1 MPHSVKAANSARF
14 FYISATF
21 TSQKVS
27 PTSRRVLAS
36 VCVTIG
42 VLSSTIIDS
51 PWSVGLLR
59 SYAADVDTR
68 ENQCS
73 RGLTEIELARHGSAT
88 DMLTPVDSL
97 PSLAEAQRLATG
109 RGITVAVID
118 TGVNRHVDLPTLV
131 GGGDLLG
138 DTDGTEDCDLHGT
151 IVGTIIAGHGRA
163 RGVAPDVE
171 LLSIRQTS
179 AHAQP
184 RPHSGDGG
192 GEGDGGQPASPST
205 GSPKTGTLTG
215 VADAIN
221 KSVDAHAR
229 VINISVAA
237 CTDPRMEPEG
247 IEHLRGSLDR
257 AESAGVTVVAAAG
270 NSTGP
275 CHDGMNAYPAH
286 EPTVISVRAVG
297 GDRHRR
303 ADYALAG
310 GDITAPGGPV
320 MGPELGSSPIM
331 AAADPAEIQRNPAM
345 AEEPTPQPFVGTS
358 FSAPLVS
365 GTVALMLEVA
375 PHLSPSDIRQILAA
389 TATPGAGSQAGM
401 VHPARAVGMA
411 RRHAESGGVIPTESR
426 KASDPDITVPAA
438 ATHHSHRRMVMTVIA
453 IPFTILCAVGAAVM
467 VARRRQ

>member
-1 MPHSVKAANSARF
+1 M
-14 FYISATF
+14 
-21 TSQKVS
+21 
-27 PTSRRVLAS
+27 
-36 VCVTIG
+36 
-42 VLSSTIIDS
+42 
-51 PWSVGLLR
+51 
-59 SYAADVDTR
+59 
-68 ENQCS
+68 
-73 RGLTEIELARHGSAT
+73 TEIELSRRGFAT

-118 TGVNRHVDLPTLV
+118 TGVNRHVDLPTLI

-163 RGVAPDVE
+163 RGVAPDVD

-184 RPHSGDGG
+184 RHRSGNDGS
-192 GEGDGGQPASPST
+192 GQPASPST

-221 KSVDAHAR
+221 RSVDAHAR

-257 AESAGVTVVAAAG
+257 AESAGATVVAAAG

-286 EPTVISVRAVG
+286 EPTVISVGAVG

-331 AAADPAEIQRNPAM
+331 AATDPAEIQRNPAM

-375 PHLSPSDIRQILAA
+375 PHLSPSDVRQILAA

-411 RRHAESGGVIPTESR
+411 RRHAEAGGVIPTESR
-426 KASDPDITVPAA
+426 EASDPDITVPAT
-438 ATHHSHRRMVMTVIA
+438 ATHRSHRRMVITVIA
-453 IPFTILCAVGAAVM
+453 VPFTILCAVSAAVM
-467 VARRRQ
+467 AARRRQ

>member
-1 MPHSVKAANSARF
+1 MTSMPHSLKAPTGAHFPHVYYPS
-14 FYISATF
+14 I
-21 TSQKVS
+21 SQKAGFS
-27 PTSRRVLAS
+27 PRRALAS
-36 VCVTIG
+36 ICVTIG

-51 PWSVGLLR
+51 PWSYGPPR

-73 RGLTEIELARHGSAT
+73 RGLTEIELARRGFAT

-151 IVGTIIAGHGRA
+151 IVGTIIAGHGHA
-163 RGVAPDVE
+163 RGVAPNVD

-184 RPHSGDGG
+184 RPRSSDDGS
-192 GEGDGGQPASPST
+192 GQPASPST
-205 GSPKTGTLTG
+205 GSPKMGTLTG

-221 KSVDAHAR
+221 RSVDAHAR

-247 IEHLRGSLDR
+247 IDHLRGALDR
-257 AESAGVTVVAAAG
+257 AESTGVTVVAAAG

-286 EPTVISVRAVG
+286 EPTVISVGAVG

-320 MGPELGSSPIM
+320 MGPQLGSSPIM
-331 AAADPAEIQRNPAM
+331 AATDPAEIQRNPAM

-375 PHLSPSDIRQILAA
+375 PHLSPSDVRQILAA

-401 VHPARAVGMA
+401 VHPARAVGMV
-411 RRHAESGGVIPTESR
+411 RRHAEAGGVIPTESR
-426 KASDPDITVPAA
+426 EASDPDITVPTA
-438 ATHHSHRRMVMTVIA
+438 ATHHSPRRMAMTVISV
-453 IPFTILCAVGAAVM
+453 PFTILCAVGVAVM

>member
-1 MPHSVKAANSARF
+1 MPHSLKATTSAHLS
-14 FYISATF
+14 YITAPS
-21 TSQKVS
+21 TSQNVGS
-27 PTSRRVLAS
+27 SSRRALAS

-51 PWSVGLLR
+51 PWSCGPPR
-59 SYAADVDTR
+59 SHAADVGAH

-73 RGLTEIELARHGSAT
+73 RGLTEIELSRRGFAT

-118 TGVNRHVDLPTLV
+118 TGVNRHVDLPTLI

-163 RGVAPDVE
+163 RGVAPDVD

-184 RPHSGDGG
+184 RHRSGNDGS
-192 GEGDGGQPASPST
+192 GQPASPST

-221 KSVDAHAR
+221 RSVDAHAR

-257 AESAGVTVVAAAG
+257 AESAGATVVAAAG

-286 EPTVISVRAVG
+286 EPTVISVGAVG

-331 AAADPAEIQRNPAM
+331 AATDPAEIQRNPAM

-375 PHLSPSDIRQILAA
+375 PHLSPSDVRQILAA
-389 TATPGAGSQAGM
+389 MATPGAGSQAGM

-411 RRHAESGGVIPTESR
+411 RRHAEAGGVIPTESR
-426 KASDPDITVPAA
+426 EASDPDITVPAT
-438 ATHHSHRRMVMTVIA
+438 ATHRSHRRMVITVIA
-453 IPFTILCAVGAAVM
+453 VPFTILCAVSAAVM
-467 VARRRQ
+467 AARRRQ

>member
-1 MPHSVKAANSARF
+1 MTVMPRFLNAAASTCF
-14 FYISATF
+14 PYGSPS
-21 TSQKVS
+21 TSQKVGS
-27 PTSRRVLAS
+27 SSRRTLAS
-36 VCVTIG
+36 LCVTIG
-42 VLSSTIIDS
+42 VLSSTVIDS
-51 PWSVGLLR
+51 PWSVGPPQ

-68 ENQCS
+68 ENRCS
-73 RGLTEIELARHGSAT
+73 RGLTEIELARRGFAT
-88 DMLTPVDSL
+88 DMLTPMDSL

-184 RPHSGDGG
+184 RPRSGDG
-192 GEGDGGQPASPST
+192 EGGQPASPST

-221 KSVDAHAR
+221 RSVDAHTR

-286 EPTVISVRAVG
+286 EPTVISVGAVG

-331 AAADPAEIQRNPAM
+331 AATDPAEIQRNPAM

-375 PHLSPSDIRQILAA
+375 PHLSPSDVRQILAA

-426 KASDPDITVPAA
+426 EAFNPDITVPATV
-438 ATHHSHRRMVMTVIA
+438 THHSPRRMVMTVIA
-453 IPFTILCAVGAAVM
+453 VPFTILCAVGVAVM
-467 VARRRQ
+467 AARRRR

>member
-14 FYISATF
+14 PYDSSS
-21 TSQKVS
+21 TSQKGGAS
-27 PTSRRVLAS
+27 SRRALAS
-36 VCVTIG
+36 LCVTIG

-51 PWSVGLLR
+51 PWPVGPPW

-73 RGLTEIELARHGSAT
+73 RGLTEIELARRGFAT

-184 RPHSGDGG
+184 RPRSSE
-192 GEGDGGQPASPST
+192 GEGEGGQPASPST

-221 KSVDAHAR
+221 RSVDAHAR

-247 IEHLRGSLDR
+247 IEHLRGSLER

-286 EPTVISVRAVG
+286 EPTVISVGAVG

-320 MGPELGSSPIM
+320 MGPQLGSSPIM
-331 AAADPAEIQRNPAM
+331 AATDPTEVQRNPAM
-345 AEEPTPQPFVGTS
+345 AEEPTPQPFIGTS

-375 PHLSPSDIRQILAA
+375 PHLTPSDVRQILAA

-426 KASDPDITVPAA
+426 EASDPDITVPAA
-438 ATHHSHRRMVMTVIA
+438 AHRSHRRMVMTVIA